1 MDFDMRRLCVFLC
14 FGPLACGQRVIYNS
28 NLDQNGQ
35 AAAAAAKLISSD
47 SVTAKA
53 MANQAIIEKQQ
64 IDTALDASL
73 NTMRLRIQSFDRWS
87 NVFFAL
93 GDVSAE
99 IQLLKSFT
107 PVTAELSS
115 RQNDIR
121 ASARELQNAV
131 MAKQKKHDNSGT
143 AFLDQAIASISD
155 ASGLLGLAKE
165 IPGLKNI
172 AGLKAVNE
180 VEGGLREINDL
191 LQSATAAIK
200 AAKDVSVDPR
210 SLLPSQEEL
219 MLSVLCA
226 EIDTL
231 KERIAIRARADLE
244 TGDILAAVED
254 TKSLMQ
260 KIDDCVQ
267 PCAAHKLAESNRL
280 VPESLAEGDTRRK
293 EQLLLVLYEA
303 AGVAAQHQT
312 PAALAVIRD
321 GIAWRRFELRR
332 NAIYNGAYEQALQIA
347 GQRLS
352 AYYATGL
359 KPSQIAQFLY
369 YLSGLISL
377 PAIAF

>member
-1 MDFDMRRLCVFLC
+1 
-14 FGPLACGQRVIYNS
+14 
-28 NLDQNGQ
+28 LDKSGQ

-53 MANQAIIEKQQ
+53 IANQAIIEKQE
-64 IDTALDASL
+64 IETALDASL
-73 NTMRLRIQSFDRWS
+73 NTMRLQIQSFDRWS
-87 NVFFAL
+87 NVYFAL
-93 GDVSAE
+93 GDVAAE
-99 IQLLKSFT
+99 IQILKAFAPLT
-107 PVTAELSS
+107 GELSS
-115 RQNDIR
+115 RQSDIA

-131 MAKQKKHDNSGT
+131 MAKQKKGDKSGT
-143 AFLDQAIASISD
+143 GFLDQAIASIGD

-165 IPGLKNI
+165 ISGLKNI

-180 VEGGLREINDL
+180 VEGGLREIDDL

-210 SLLPSQEEL
+210 SLMPSQDEL
-219 MLSVLCA
+219 MLSVLAA
-226 EIDTL
+226 EVDSL
-231 KERIAIRARADLE
+231 KERIAIRVRADLE

-254 TKSLMQ
+254 TRDLMR
-260 KIDDCVQ
+260 KIDDCAQ
-267 PCAAHKLAESNRL
+267 PCAAKKLAESNRL

-293 EQLLLVLYEA
+293 EQLLLVLYQA

-332 NAIYNGAYEQALQIA
+332 NAIYNGAYEQALQLA

-369 YLSGLISL
+369 YLSGVISL